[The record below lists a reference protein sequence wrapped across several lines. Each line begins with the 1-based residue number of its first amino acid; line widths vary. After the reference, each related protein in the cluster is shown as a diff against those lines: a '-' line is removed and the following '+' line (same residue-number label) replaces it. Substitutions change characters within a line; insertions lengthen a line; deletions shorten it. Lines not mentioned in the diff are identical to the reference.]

1 MDLAVRAV
9 VGFFLIFLLTR
20 VLGRRELS
28 SLEPFDLILLVVIG
42 DLMQQG
48 ITQADNSVTG
58 VVIVTV
64 TIALLQVGVSYVS
77 FRFRRLRPL
86 LAGEPIVI
94 VQDGRL
100 LESNLRR
107 ERLTVEEVAEEAR
120 MQKIASL
127 EDVQWAMLETT
138 GKISF
143 IPKQS

>member
-86 LAGEPIVI
+86 LAGEPVVI

-100 LESNLRR
+100 LERNLRR

>member
-1 MDLAVRAV
+1 
-9 VGFFLIFLLTR
+9 
-20 VLGRRELS
+20 
-28 SLEPFDLILLVVIG
+28 
-42 DLMQQG
+42 
-48 ITQADNSVTG
+48 
-58 VVIVTV
+58 VIVTV

-86 LAGEPIVI
+86 LAGEPVVI
-94 VQDGRL
+94 VRGGRL
-100 LESNLRR
+100 RESNLGR

-143 IPKQS
+143 IPKAELSADRRRRNDRCERHFVGRGTGRTLLRR

>member
-1 MDLAVRAV
+1 M
-9 VGFFLIFLLTR
+9 
-20 VLGRRELS
+20 
-28 SLEPFDLILLVVIG
+28 
-42 DLMQQG
+42 
-48 ITQADNSVTG
+48 
-58 VVIVTV
+58 
-64 TIALLQVGVSYVS
+64 
-77 FRFRRLRPL
+77 
-86 LAGEPIVI
+86 I

>member
-1 MDLAVRAV
+1 
-9 VGFFLIFLLTR
+9 

-42 DLMQQG
+42 DLMHQG

-58 VVIVTV
+58 VVIVAV
-64 TIALLQVGVSYVS
+64 TIALLQVGISYVS

-86 LAGEPIVI
+86 LDGEPIVI

>member
-1 MDLAVRAV
+1 MSGIAPRTWSSTTA
-9 VGFFLIFLLTR
+9 
-20 VLGRRELS
+20 RRSCSPSTERS
-28 SLEPFDLILLVVIG
+28 PCSP
-42 DLMQQG
+42 
-48 ITQADNSVTG
+48 
-58 VVIVTV
+58 
-64 TIALLQVGVSYVS
+64 S